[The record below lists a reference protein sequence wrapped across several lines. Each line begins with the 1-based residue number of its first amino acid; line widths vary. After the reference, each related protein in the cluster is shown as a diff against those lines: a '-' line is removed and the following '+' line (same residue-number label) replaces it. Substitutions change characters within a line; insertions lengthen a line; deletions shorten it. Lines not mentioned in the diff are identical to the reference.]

1 MANAA
6 PETRPKVALAVA
18 AHPDDIEFMMGG
30 TLLSLAA
37 LGWKTHYITVGN
49 GSVGSR
55 TISAPDIVQ
64 TRGLEAKAGAA
75 ALGATWHSPVVNDI
89 EIVYCV
95 ELLRRLTS
103 VVRLVVPDVIL
114 TQAPDDYMDDHIE
127 TSRLAASAAFNRC
140 MPNFESFPPRLAFDE
155 DIVVY
160 HAQPHGLHDALRRRV
175 YPGLYVDTAPVQDQK
190 RGALDAHNSQDEWLG
205 STQGFG
211 SYLRAMDEMSRTV
224 GQMSGM
230 FELAEGWRR
239 HSHLG
244 FSAQDQDPLRDALG
258 DRAHV
263 DAGYERSLLAN
274 PYA

>member
-1 MANAA
+1 MTNTV
-6 PETRPKVALAVA
+6 PTRRRVALAVA

-37 LGWKTHYITVGN
+37 LGWELHYITVGN

-55 TISAPDIVQ
+55 TMSTPDIVH
-64 TRGLEAKAGAA
+64 TRRLEAKAGAA
-75 ALGATWHSPVVNDI
+75 ALGATWHPPLVNDV
-89 EIVYCV
+89 EIVYGV
-95 ELLRRLTS
+95 ELLRGLTS
-103 VVRLVVPDVIL
+103 VIRFVAPEVLL

-140 MPNFESFPPRLAFDE
+140 MPNFESFPPRPAFE
-155 DIVVY
+155 AGIVVY
-160 HAQPHGLHDALRRRV
+160 HAQPHGLQDALRRRV
-175 YPGLYVDTAPVQDQK
+175 YPGLYIDTTPVQDQK
-190 RGALDAHNSQDEWLG
+190 RDALAEHNSQDEWLG

-211 SYLRAMDEMSRTV
+211 SYLRVMDEMSRTV
-224 GQMSGM
+224 GQMSRQ
-230 FELAEGWRR
+230 FQFAEGWRR

-263 DAGYERSLLAN
+263 DAGYERSLLEN
-274 PYA
+274 PYV